1 MTVGGSAPAVVAD
14 DLGPRVDDVVRLTES
29 LPRLVQDLT
38 EINPV
43 TLTID
48 PTRALTIGTL
58 VWLAALLAVFV
69 PLAVRSLRQP

>member
-43 TLTID
+43 TLTI
-48 PTRALTIGTL
+48 GTL